1 VERPKKIVV
10 DASVAIRWCN
20 VEQHAQKALAIRED
34 YAKQRIDLVASY
46 LLPYEV
52 GNALRYLP
60 VAILRMMSMGWISDN
75 FMASIL
81 ILSRIDEQEERHRLN
96 HSTYSSDHT
105 S

>member
-1 VERPKKIVV
+1 
-10 DASVAIRWCN
+10 
-20 VEQHAQKALAIRED
+20 LAIRED

-46 LLPYEV
+46 LLPDEA